1 MHKAEVRVDEASINA
16 RCVLLRPY
24 RFARSDNRTSQGD
37 LKHTLAL
44 ARAVGG
50 LRLSV
55 SNEPVVDQA
64 TGAFGSGS
72 GGLRAKRKTATLHC
86 LRLDPVGPDM
96 Y

>member
-1 MHKAEVRVDEASINA
+1 VHKAEVRVDEASINA
-16 RCVLLRPY
+16 RYVLLRPY
-24 RFARSDNRTSQGD
+24 RFARSDNRISQGD

-44 ARAVGG
+44 DRAVGG

-55 SNEPVVDQA
+55 SNEPVVQTA
-64 TGAFGSGS
+64 GAFGSGS
-72 GGLRAKRKTATLHC
+72 GVLRAKGKTATLHC